1 MLKKFH
7 DLLDHHRPGMRVSPQ
22 DYLDLAGHLYT
33 AFISKYGADVEADLA
48 FGMAELFFIEADER
62 FKHAAAVYKQAKE
75 AKKL

>member
-7 DLLDHHRPGMRVSPQ
+7 DLLEHHRPGMRVSPQ

-33 AFISKYGADVEADLA
+33 ALVAHGGSDVEPWKA
-48 FGMAELFFIEADER
+48 FDMAELFFVEADER
-62 FKHAAAVYKQAKE
+62 FKHAAAVYKQTRE